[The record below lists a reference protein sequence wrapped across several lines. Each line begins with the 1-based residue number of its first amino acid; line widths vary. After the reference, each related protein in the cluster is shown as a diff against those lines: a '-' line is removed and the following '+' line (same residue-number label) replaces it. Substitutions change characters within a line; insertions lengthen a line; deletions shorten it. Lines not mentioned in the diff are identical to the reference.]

1 MEEENMLQALIGDHW
16 RQIEILDVERY
27 GVTVMWHGKLI
38 RKRFDQI
45 RWISD
50 DWYVTQRRVVA

>member
-1 MEEENMLQALIGDHW
+1 MLQALIGDHW

-38 RKRFDQI
+38 RKCFDQI

>member
-1 MEEENMLQALIGDHW
+1 MLQSLIGNHW
-16 RQIEILDVERY
+16 RQIEILDVKRY

-38 RKRFDQI
+38 GKRFDQI

-50 DWYVTQRRVVA
+50 DWYVTQRRNVA

>member
-1 MEEENMLQALIGDHW
+1 MLQALIGDHW